1 MNTMNKIL
9 RSILH
14 CGMASSFLMLAA
26 VPADAQ
32 YYGGWGGGYGGGYG
46 YGTVQRTAQTRAESY
61 AYGLSD
67 VTRARSQ
74 ANLTNSEA
82 LSTLSD
88 VRGKEIQNN
97 VDYTNM
103 YFERR
108 RINEQWKESQRRPRA
123 TNEDLVR
130 YAKDGMPDRSSGTQ
144 IDSITGELAWP
155 MALQAPEFA
164 TYRADLDALF
174 NQRAA
179 TGSVMGRDAYLKTR
193 DTCDLFLDALKAQIR
208 DIEPDMYMEG
218 KKFLETL
225 KYEAKHPPG

>member
-1 MNTMNKIL
+1 MTKNL
-9 RSILH
+9 RFVLAAAALSLF
-14 CGMASSFLMLAA
+14 ASS
-26 VPADAQ
+26 ADAQ
-32 YYGGWGGGYGGGYG
+32 YYGGWGGGYGPGYG
-46 YGTVQRTAQTRAESY
+46 YGTVQRRAVTPAESY

-74 ANLTNSEA
+74 ANLTNAEA

-97 VDYTNM
+97 VDYANM

-123 TNEDLVR
+123 TNEQLVR

-144 IDSITGELAWP
+144 IDSITGEIAWP
-155 MALQAPEFA
+155 IVLQAPEFES
-164 TYRADLDALF
+164 YRQELDQLYKE
-174 NQRAA
+174 RAA

-193 DTCDLFLDALKAQIR
+193 ETCDLFLEALNAQVRELPANDFI
-208 DIEPDMYMEG
+208 EG
-218 KKFLETL
+218 KKFIEML
-225 KYEAKHPPG
+225 KYESKHPPG